1 MATAKGIKI
10 PVSLELSNLQSSIS
24 TLQNALKDIDP
35 GSSLYKSIER
45 GIEKAKRELNALE
58 VQSKKSFGSQA
69 EINAFEKSFNKT
81 SQGIQEM
88 ANSLSK
94 VSFKDLKGVFS
105 EADLAPIKE
114 AGNKIKELQN
124 QIANIKTD
132 KMKELANSSKEF
144 SEQLDKFGGNTFD
157 EKVKNIE
164 ARIKKLTGDISTTEI
179 KIAGAKQARDTAKA
193 NLSPYQNDF
202 DETKYKDKL
211 GRFKG
216 GAVSGREKLK
226 KDLEAIGFTE
236 EDINSIVETFS
247 KDIIKAKEDIKNKLT
262 DKTTSVGKNYA
273 KAQSAYDS
281 ANNTYDKYAAELKA
295 QTNQLN
301 AAQNVRETLSGIEG
315 SPELAAQIENL
326 NTRINEQTQ
335 IIQELRAQLA
345 SASDTAQAGAKANKE
360 AGDSAEEA
368 GKKFNGAKEQVEGLA
383 SSAELLSK
391 IKFAIKNWFGFNEV
405 INLTKN
411 SVRKMIQSIVE
422 LDDVMTQISIVT
434 NMSQDD
440 LWKQMDSYSRMAE
453 QYAVSIKGTYE
464 VSQLFYQQGLQ
475 SNQVMKLTEE
485 TLKMA
490 KIANLDYAKA
500 TDYMTV
506 A

>member
-10 PVSLELSNLQSSIS
+10 PVSLELSNLQNSIS
-24 TLQNALKDIDP
+24 TLQNALKNVDP

-45 GIEKAKRELNALE
+45 GIDKAKRELNTLE

-69 EINAFEKSFNKT
+69 EINAFEKSFNRT
-81 SQGIQEM
+81 AQGIQEM

-94 VSFKDLKGVFS
+94 VSFKDLKEVFS
-105 EADLAPIKE
+105 DADLAPIKE

-164 ARIKKLTGDISTTEI
+164 ARIKKLTSDISTEV
-179 KIAGAKQARDTAKA
+179 KIAGAKQARDTAKS
-193 NLSPYQNDF
+193 NLSPYLNDF

-247 KDIIKAKEDIKNKLT
+247 KDIVKAKEDIKNKLT
-262 DKTTSVGKNYA
+262 DKREDVSKNYA
-273 KAQSAYDS
+273 KAQSVYNS
-281 ANNTYDKYAAELKA
+281 ANETYNKYAAELKA
-295 QTNQLN
+295 QTDQLN

-326 NTRINEQTQ
+326 NARINEQAQ

-345 SASDTAQAGAKANKE
+345 STSDAAQAGAKANKE

-368 GKKFNGAKEQVEGLA
+368 GEKFNGAREQAEGLA

-411 SVRKMIQSIVE
+411 SVKKMVQSIVE

-464 VSQLFYQQGLQ
+464 VSQLFYQQGRWL
-475 SNQVMKLTEE
+475 N
-485 TLKMA
+485 
-490 KIANLDYAKA
+490 I
-500 TDYMTV
+500 
-506 A
+506 

>member
-10 PVSLELSNLQSSIS
+10 PVSLELSNLQSVVS
-24 TLQNALKDIDP
+24 TFQTVLKDIDP

-45 GIEKAKRELNALE
+45 GVEKAKRELNALE

-81 SQGIQEM
+81 SQGIQEI

-236 EDINSIVETFS
+236 EDI
-247 KDIIKAKEDIKNKLT
+247 KNKLT

-315 SPELAAQIENL
+315 SPELAAQIEDL
-326 NTRINEQTQ
+326 NARINEQAQ

-345 SASDTAQAGAKANKE
+345 SASDAAQAGAKANKE

-368 GKKFNGAKEQVEGLA
+368 GEKFNGAKEQVEGLA

-464 VSQLFYQQGLQ
+464 VSQLFYQQG
-475 SNQVMKLTEE
+475 M
-485 TLKMA
+485 
-490 KIANLDYAKA
+490 
-500 TDYMTV
+500 V
-506 A
+506 AE

>member
-35 GSSLYKSIER
+35 GSNLYKSIER

-164 ARIKKLTGDISTTEI
+164 ARIKKLTGDI
-179 KIAGAKQARDTAKA
+179 
-193 NLSPYQNDF
+193 
-202 DETKYKDKL
+202 
-211 GRFKG
+211 
-216 GAVSGREKLK
+216 
-226 KDLEAIGFTE
+226 
-236 EDINSIVETFS
+236 
-247 KDIIKAKEDIKNKLT
+247 
-262 DKTTSVGKNYA
+262 
-273 KAQSAYDS
+273 
-281 ANNTYDKYAAELKA
+281 
-295 QTNQLN
+295 
-301 AAQNVRETLSGIEG
+301 
-315 SPELAAQIENL
+315 
-326 NTRINEQTQ
+326 
-335 IIQELRAQLA
+335 
-345 SASDTAQAGAKANKE
+345 
-360 AGDSAEEA
+360 
-368 GKKFNGAKEQVEGLA
+368 
-383 SSAELLSK
+383 
-391 IKFAIKNWFGFNEV
+391 
-405 INLTKN
+405 
-411 SVRKMIQSIVE
+411 
-422 LDDVMTQISIVT
+422 
-434 NMSQDD
+434 
-440 LWKQMDSYSRMAE
+440 
-453 QYAVSIKGTYE
+453 
-464 VSQLFYQQGLQ
+464 
-475 SNQVMKLTEE
+475 
-485 TLKMA
+485 
-490 KIANLDYAKA
+490 
-500 TDYMTV
+500 
-506 A
+506 

>member
-144 SEQLDKFGGNTFD
+144 SEQLSKVGGSTFEEAFKNVKTSIGKLNREITKTETDTEAARKRQESLQSKKDAFKTDFTENRFLDKNGNFKGGSKPGKEQLRQYLTDIGFS
-157 EKVKNIE
+157 EK
-164 ARIKKLTGDISTTEI
+164 DIQSIVDDFKTNFTEI
-179 KIAGAKQARDTAKA
+179 KNKVYNKIQESLNSAES
-193 NLSPYQNDF
+193 L
-202 DETKYKDKL
+202 YKEK
-211 GRFKG
+211 
-216 GAVSGREKLK
+216 KLK
-226 KDLEAIGFTE
+226 LDTNLNQRNEYQSFKDTLS
-236 EDINSIVETFS
+236 DIEQNPETIS
-247 KDIIKAKEDIKNKLT
+247 QI
-262 DKTTSVGKNYA
+262 
-273 KAQSAYDS
+273 DS
-281 ANNTYDKYAAELKA
+281 
-295 QTNQLN
+295 LN
-301 AAQNVRETLSGIEG
+301 AK
-315 SPELAAQIENL
+315 
-326 NTRINEQTQ
+326 INEQ
-335 IIQELRAQLA
+335 AQLIQNLQTELA
-345 SASDTAQAGAKANKE
+345 ELSNAAQAGAKAEKE
-360 AGDSAEEA
+360 AGDSAEKA
-368 GKKFNGAKEQVEGLA
+368 GDQCEVAREQFTRLA

-411 SVRKMIQSIVE
+411 SVRKMVQSIVE

-440 LWKQMDSYSRMAE
+440 LWNQMDTYSRMAE

-464 VSQLFYQQGLQ
+464 VSQLWAQQGLQ
-475 SNQVMKLTEE
+475 YNQVMQLTEE

-490 KIANLDYAKA
+490 KIANLDYAEA

>member
-24 TLQNALKDIDP
+24 TLQNALKDVDP

-45 GIEKAKRELNALE
+45 GIDKAKKELNALE

-105 EADLAPIKE
+105 EADIAPIKE

-144 SEQLDKFGGNTFD
+144 SEQLNKFGGTTFD

-164 ARIKKLTGDISTTEI
+164 ARIKKLNNDISETEI
-179 KIAGAKQARDTAKA
+179 KIATSKQTRDTAKA
-193 NLSPYQNDF
+193 QLEPYLNDF
-202 DETKYKDKL
+202 NKAKYKDSL

-216 GAVSGREKLK
+216 GVNSGRKKLRE
-226 KDLEAIGFTE
+226 DLLAVGFKE
-236 EDINSIVETFS
+236 EEINNIIQTFTS
-247 KDIIKAKEDIKNKLT
+247 DIIKAKEDITK
-262 DKTTSVGKNYA
+262 GIA
-273 KAQSAYDS
+273 KRLNEKQ
-281 ANNTYDKYAAELKA
+281 TIYDKANIAYEKNVTELKT
-295 QTNQLN
+295 QTEQRN
-301 AAQNVRETLSGIEG
+301 AAQGIRETLSNIED
-315 SPELAAQIENL
+315 SPELNSQIESL
-326 NTRINEQTQ
+326 NAKINEQ
-335 IIQELRAQLA
+335 AQLIQKLQTELA
-345 SASDTAQAGAKANKE
+345 AMSNAAQTGAKAEKE
-360 AGDSAEEA
+360 VGDNAEEA
-368 GKKFNGAKEQVEGLA
+368 SDKINVAREQMARFA

-411 SVRKMIQSIVE
+411 SVRKMVQSIVE

>member
-24 TLQNALKDIDP
+24 TLQNALKDVDP

-45 GIEKAKRELNALE
+45 GIDKAKKELNALE

-105 EADLAPIKE
+105 EADIAPIKE

-124 QIANIKTD
+124 QIANIKTN

-144 SEQLDKFGGNTFD
+144 SEQLSKVGGSTFEEAFKNVKTSIEKLNREITKAETDAETARKRQESIQSKKDAFKTDFTKDRFLDKNGN
-157 EKVKNIE
+157 
-164 ARIKKLTGDISTTEI
+164 
-179 KIAGAKQARDTAKA
+179 
-193 NLSPYQNDF
+193 
-202 DETKYKDKL
+202 
-211 GRFKG
+211 FKG
-216 GAVSGREKLK
+216 GAKPGKEQLRQYLTDIGFKEKDIQDIVNDFKTNFNDVKNKVYSKLQESLNSAKSSYDEKKLK
-226 KDLEAIGFTE
+226 LDANLKQRNEYQSFKDTLG
-236 EDINSIVETFS
+236 DIEQNPETIS
-247 KDIIKAKEDIKNKLT
+247 QI
-262 DKTTSVGKNYA
+262 
-273 KAQSAYDS
+273 DS
-281 ANNTYDKYAAELKA
+281 
-295 QTNQLN
+295 LN
-301 AAQNVRETLSGIEG
+301 AK
-315 SPELAAQIENL
+315 
-326 NTRINEQTQ
+326 INEQ
-335 IIQELRAQLA
+335 AQLIQNLQTELA
-345 SASDTAQAGAKANKE
+345 ELSNAAQAGAKAEKE

-368 GKKFNGAKEQVEGLA
+368 GDKINVAREQVTRLA
-383 SSAELLSK
+383 SSSELLSK
-391 IKFAIKNWFGFNEV
+391 IKFAIKNWFGFNEI

-411 SVRKMIQSIVE
+411 SVRKMVQSIVE

-440 LWKQMDSYSRMAE
+440 LWKEMDTYSRMAE

-464 VSQLFYQQGLQ
+464 VSQLWAQQGLQ
-475 SNQVMKLTEE
+475 YNQVMQLTEE

>member
-10 PVSLELSNLQSSIS
+10 PVSLELSNLQSSIT
-24 TLQNALKDIDP
+24 TLQNALKDVDP

-45 GIEKAKRELNALE
+45 GIEKAKKELNALE

-164 ARIKKLTGDISTTEI
+164 ARIKKLTTDIANTEVN
-179 KIAGAKQARDTAKA
+179 IAGAKQARETAQA
-193 NLSPYQNDF
+193 RLNPYLNDF
-202 DETKYKDKL
+202 DEKQYKDKL

-216 GAVSGREKLK
+216 GPNSGREKLK
-226 KDLEAIGFTE
+226 KDLEAVGITGE
-236 EDINSIVETFS
+236 EVNAIVETFS
-247 KDIIKAKEDIKNKLT
+247 KDIVKAKEDIKNKIAKRLT
-262 DKTTSVGKNYA
+262 ERQK
-273 KAQSAYDS
+273 AYDT
-281 ANNTYDKYAAELKA
+281 AETKYNTSIAELKA
-295 QTNQLN
+295 QTEQLN

-326 NTRINEQTQ
+326 NARINEQAQ

-345 SASDTAQAGAKANKE
+345 SASDAAQAGVKANKE

-368 GKKFNGAKEQVEGLA
+368 GEKFNGAKKQVEGLA

-391 IKFAIKNWFGFNEV
+391 IKFAIKNWFGFNEI

-411 SVRKMIQSIVE
+411 SVRKMVQSIVE

-440 LWKQMDSYSRMAE
+440 LWKQMDTYSRMAE

-464 VSQLFYQQGLQ
+464 VSQLWAQQGLQ
-475 SNQVMKLTEE
+475 YNQVMQLTEE